1 MRGGPAP
8 MARGGPAVRPSNE
21 ATARPYSH
29 PSPYGGWN
37 ARGNLAN
44 MNPAEAIQMDNIFP
58 GVQNV
63 EFGKD
68 QLIGKRRTS
77 DSSLIV
83 ALYRTDG

>member
-8 MARGGPAVRPSNE
+8 MARGGPPVRPSNE

-44 MNPAEAIQMDNIFP
+44 MDPEKLSKWITSFQGFRRLGLEKGALVGLLPRQ
-58 GVQNV
+58 
-63 EFGKD
+63 
-68 QLIGKRRTS
+68 QLFTHFC
-77 DSSLIV
+77 LIV
-83 ALYRTDG
+83 G